1 MLKRL
6 IPSSLAAWKIL
17 PSTSMLTALVHSSSK
32 ANWGLK
38 NSHKAFVRDL
48 SAMKCT
54 IECCNWKVIFYELL
68 SQLHCVSLIINFPQC
83 NEPIQSYRSTSR
95 LLYYL
100 PLHCAEETQPVE
112 NSCPQLQIL
121 GFQFGLYRVVVLLLA
136 FYIVSLA
143 SLYIQMNS
151 AWYAPHPS
159 HCLC

>member
-95 LLYYL
+95 LLL
-100 PLHCAEETQPVE
+100 LFASTLCWGDPT
-112 NSCPQLQIL
+112 SWKQLSTVAIL
-121 GFQFGLYRVVVLLLA
+121 GFQFGLYHVVVLLSFLHSQPC
-136 FYIVSLA
+136 FIV
-143 SLYIQMNS
+143 
-151 AWYAPHPS
+151 HPNE
-159 HCLC
+159 LCMICTSS